1 MKLLKVGFII
11 FSVILAFNGLLQM
24 ISYITNQGA
33 LGPVIAPL
41 VLLIIMTV
49 LAFIILDHFNV
60 EGSEE

>member
-24 ISYITNQGA
+24 ISYIANQGA
-33 LGPVIAPL
+33 LGSVIAPL